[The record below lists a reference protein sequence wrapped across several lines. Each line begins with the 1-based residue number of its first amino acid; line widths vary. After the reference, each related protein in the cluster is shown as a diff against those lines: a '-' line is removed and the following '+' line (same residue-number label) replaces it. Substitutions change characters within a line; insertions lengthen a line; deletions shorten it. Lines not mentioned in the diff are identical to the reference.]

1 VLLQA
6 RAPLEPSGVV
16 CAMYRQSPETPETA
30 DRMRRAARV
39 DTTAAALRAY
49 AESLGF
55 LVVPINGV
63 IDCLLQ
69 FGSQTVVVDWKSK
82 GGTLT
87 PDQIKLVA
95 KGLQMRFI
103 HKPEQLDALKAEIT
117 R

>member
-1 VLLQA
+1 
-6 RAPLEPSGVV
+6 
-16 CAMYRQSPETPETA
+16 
-30 DRMRRAARV
+30 MRRAARV
-39 DTTAAALRAY
+39 DNTAKELRAY

-55 LVVPINGV
+55 VVVPINGV

-69 FGSQTVVVDWKSK
+69 YGSKTVVCDWKSP

-103 HKPEQLDALKAEIT
+103 SKPEQLDALKGELAK
-117 R
+117 